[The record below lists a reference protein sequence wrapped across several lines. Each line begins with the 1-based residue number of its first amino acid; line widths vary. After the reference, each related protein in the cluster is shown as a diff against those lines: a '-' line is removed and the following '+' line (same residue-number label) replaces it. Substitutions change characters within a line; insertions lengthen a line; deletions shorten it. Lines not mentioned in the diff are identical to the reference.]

1 MRLLPGILVGQDGTF
16 ELVGDESLSARPLE
30 RIAEPLRLMGARV
43 ETTDGHAPLLIHAG
57 PIRPTRYELPMASA
71 QVKSC
76 VLLAGLYAD
85 SGPTIAVEPS
95 RTRDHTERMLA
106 ASGARVSRKPGVISV
121 WPVERLRPQTIAI
134 PGDFSS
140 AAPFVAAATLLPG
153 SEIRVHGV
161 GMNPTR
167 TGFLH
172 VLERMGSRI
181 SVYNRRNAGGE
192 PVADLEVCAAELTAT
207 SIEPAE
213 VPLLIDELPLFA
225 LCASVARGESVVHGA
240 QELRAKES
248 DRIDA
253 VTNAIRALGSRI
265 TPTADGFRVRG
276 VPNRPKGGSVI
287 ESAGDHRIAMVGAL
301 AGLISREGVEVEGAE
316 CVTVSF
322 PGFFEVLDSLG
333 VR

>member
-1 MRLLPGILVGQDGTF
+1 M
-16 ELVGDESLSARPLE
+16 
-30 RIAEPLRLMGARV
+30 
-43 ETTDGHAPLLIHAG
+43 
-57 PIRPTRYELPMASA
+57 
-71 QVKSC
+71 
-76 VLLAGLYAD
+76 LAGA
-85 SGPTIAVEPS
+85 
-95 RTRDHTERMLA
+95 
-106 ASGARVSRKPGVISV
+106 GARVSRKPGAVSV
-121 WPVERLRPQTIAI
+121 WPVERLRPLTLDI

-153 SEIRVHGV
+153 SEIRIHGV

-192 PVADLEVCAAELTAT
+192 PVADLEVCSAELTAT

-225 LCASVARGESVVHGA
+225 LCASVARGESVVRGA

-265 TPTADGFRVRG
+265 TPTPDGFRVRG
-276 VPNRPKGGSVI
+276 VPNRPKGGGVVESV
-287 ESAGDHRIAMVGAL
+287 GDHRIAMIGAL

-322 PGFFEVLDSLG
+322 PGFFEVLDSLA